1 MVAINSIPQ
10 QEVAK
15 GKGHKE
21 FFLARPT
28 TELNCV
34 AKKPSPGTPSGAL
47 PIEIASEISAS
58 LGFKLKRTGRILLIL
73 YFFIISLPI
82 VRLPS

>member
-10 QEVAK
+10 QDVAK

-21 FFLARPT
+21 FFLASPT

-34 AKKPSPGTPSGAL
+34 AKKPSPPIPSGAGAM
-47 PIEIASEISAS
+47 EIASLISAS
-58 LGFKLKRTGRILLIL
+58 FGCILNLTGRI
-73 YFFIISLPI
+73 
-82 VRLPS
+82 